1 MRQSSYKG
9 FGYVLEETVA
19 PRNIGRLL
27 DMLEEE
33 HRPYQCVVES
43 AGDRDGRPPKRRPVR
58 LRAKTHGSS
67 SCSSARSG
75 DGFLRR
81 GKRN

>member
-1 MRQSSYKG
+1 M
-9 FGYVLEETVA
+9 LEETVS

-43 AGDRDGRPPKRRPVR
+43 AGDEDGQSPKRRPVR
-58 LRAKTHGSS
+58 LRAKTLAD
-67 SCSSARSG
+67 ARQ
-75 DGFLRR
+75 FELFIRTLR
-81 GKRN
+81 

>member
-1 MRQSSYKG
+1 MRQSLYKG

-43 AGDRDGRPPKRRPVR
+43 A
-58 LRAKTHGSS
+58 
-67 SCSSARSG
+67 
-75 DGFLRR
+75 
-81 GKRN
+81 